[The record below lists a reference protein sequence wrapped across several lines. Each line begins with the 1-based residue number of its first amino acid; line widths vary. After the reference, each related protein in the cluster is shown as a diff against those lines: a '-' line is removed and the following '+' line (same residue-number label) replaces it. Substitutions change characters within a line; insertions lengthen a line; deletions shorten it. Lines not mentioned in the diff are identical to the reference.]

1 MSDTKQQI
9 LRLGADLIRLRG
21 YNAFSYQDI
30 SQPLGIKNAAVHYHF
45 PAKEQ
50 LAATVVQEAR
60 EQFETLTAKMQAKN
74 MTEQQQFDR
83 FLKIYTDS
91 LKENKICLPA
101 SLGSDFYTI
110 SPAIQEKVT
119 ALVETI
125 LSWLAALLKSGR
137 TKCVFSFSV
146 EPRTKALLIL
156 TTLMAGL
163 QIARITG
170 PADFQAIV
178 RGIVKELKP

>member
-1 MSDTKQQI
+1 MSDTKQHI
-9 LRLGADLIRLRG
+9 LRLGEELIRLRG

-30 SQPLGIKNAAVHYHF
+30 SQPLGIRNAAVHYHY

-50 LAATVVQEAR
+50 LAAAIVRDAR
-60 EQFETLTAKMQAKN
+60 EQFDKLVAMMQAKN

-101 SLGSDFYTI
+101 SLGSDFLTLA
-110 SPAIQEKVT
+110 PAIQEEVT

-125 LSWLAALLKSGR
+125 LSWLTTLLKSGR
-137 TKCVFSFSV
+137 SKNVFSFLV
-146 EPRTKALLIL
+146 EPRTKALMIL
-156 TTLMAGL
+156 TSLMAGL
-163 QIARITG
+163 QIARITS

-178 RGIVKELKP
+178 RGIAKELKP